1 MLDDGKNCEVKEGL
15 CCSSSEN
22 EKGSLRDCEKCMGDV
37 KENDRGIILDGK

>member
-15 CCSSSEN
+15 CWSSSEN

-37 KENDRGIILDGK
+37 KENDRRIILDGK